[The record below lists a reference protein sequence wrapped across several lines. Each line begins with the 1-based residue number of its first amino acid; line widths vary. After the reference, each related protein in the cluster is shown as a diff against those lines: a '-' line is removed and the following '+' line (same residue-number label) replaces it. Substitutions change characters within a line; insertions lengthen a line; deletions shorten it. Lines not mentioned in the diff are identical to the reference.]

1 MENVVGIIDMGDY
14 QRNKKFFCKDLGAL
28 KIGEISAS
36 SYFFSIL
43 ALLAVTSPKKIK
55 THVRG
60 RDVCTN
66 FHSGYFVSS
75 KLCKLTSW
83 TLPLHG
89 RVVAFNSHTFVALLF
104 VYVYLFYNTIDN
116 SNINH

>member
-1 MENVVGIIDMGDY
+1 MVGIIDMSDY
-14 QRNKKFFCKDLGAL
+14 EINKKFFCKDLGAL
-28 KIGEISAS
+28 KIGKISAS
-36 SYFFSIL
+36 SYFFRYWHSL
-43 ALLAVTSPKKIK
+43 GVPSPKIK
-55 THVRG
+55 SHVRG

-75 KLCKLTSW
+75 KLCKLSSW

-89 RVVAFNSHTFVALLF
+89 RVVAFNAHTFVALLF